1 MNQTILTLVSHFH
14 LDDLHL
20 SESITLCSLG
30 QEPSLEFWLTT
41 IQRFGEA
48 QLQGLL
54 VSSWLLA
61 VNTALCVE
69 QFGTLYG

>member
-1 MNQTILTLVSHFH
+1 MNQSILTLVSHFH
-14 LDDLHL
+14 LGDLHL
-20 SESITLCSLG
+20 SECITLCSLG
-30 QEPSLEFWLTT
+30 QEPSLEFRLTT

-48 QLQGLL
+48 QMQGLF
-54 VSSWLLA
+54 VESWVFA